1 MWFRNNKRIVKTNY
15 QLIDQIYRCTSD
27 LFNIEQMFKFS
38 HEENEIYLFVP
49 LICNIDIYIS
59 IHFFILNKT
68 INHLYGTFRVRYL
81 PKRMRTSLC
90 FKNFMKS
97 LFAKA

>member
-27 LFNIEQMFKFS
+27 LFNIEEMLKFS

-49 LICNIDIYIS
+49 LI
-59 IHFFILNKT
+59 
-68 INHLYGTFRVRYL
+68 
-81 PKRMRTSLC
+81 
-90 FKNFMKS
+90 
-97 LFAKA
+97 